1 MKVMNEISQEG
12 SNPDDMTLVVENCT
26 SGYHKV
32 RLRIMDHRNST
43 TALPTFLE
51 IEVDGDKLIKAA
63 NNAMND

>member
-1 MKVMNEISQEG
+1 MKVVNEIGQEG
-12 SNPDDMTLVVENCT
+12 PNSDEMTLVVENCS

-32 RLRIMDHRNST
+32 KLRIMDHRNST

-51 IEVDGDKLIKAA
+51 IEVDGDKLIKAT

>member
-1 MKVMNEISQEG
+1 MKVVNEINGEG
-12 SNPDDMTLVVENCT
+12 SNQDDMTLVVENCA

-51 IEVDGDKLIKAA
+51 IEVDGDKLIRAA